1 MAHVQPNHKDT
12 LKILVIEDSEDDAL
26 LLVGCFRR
34 AGYIPEFKR
43 VDNANGTRQALLAE
57 DWDAILSD
65 HSMPGFNALSA
76 LALMQELNLD
86 LPFIIV
92 SGVIDEE
99 TAIAA
104 MRAGAHDYL
113 SKDRL
118 DRLVPAVEREMREA
132 THRAERRSALAAVQE
147 NEARFRSLVSNIPGM
162 VFQLLHTLDGGLRF
176 LYVSEGSTTL
186 LGRTPA
192 SLTSSSHLFFDA
204 IHADDRDSIDSALS
218 LSSAKLTQVNW
229 DGRIRSADGALKWIN
244 LRSAPRCTASN
255 EIQWEGIASNITQS
269 KLAESELRESRAQLA
284 ELSSHLEAAKEE
296 ERERIARD
304 IHDELGG
311 TLVAIKIET
320 SLLSNKLPSDPLQL
334 RKRVRGIEGL
344 IDEAMNTAG
353 RVARELRPG
362 ILKDFGL
369 AAAIECQADDFSQRV
384 GLNCD
389 TQGISHEIDPDE
401 KTSLALF
408 RIFQEALTNVAKHAQ
423 ATRVSI
429 RLDAEGN
436 NLVLEI
442 SDNGRGISAEDMNK
456 PKSFGLR
463 GIQERMRGLGG
474 SLELARN
481 SPQGSRV
488 ILRAPYKPNLAVR
501 QDSSQ

>member
-1 MAHVQPNHKDT
+1 
-12 LKILVIEDSEDDAL
+12 
-26 LLVGCFRR
+26 
-34 AGYIPEFKR
+34 
-43 VDNANGTRQALLAE
+43 
-57 DWDAILSD
+57 
-65 HSMPGFNALSA
+65 
-76 LALMQELNLD
+76 
-86 LPFIIV
+86 
-92 SGVIDEE
+92 
-99 TAIAA
+99 
-104 MRAGAHDYL
+104 
-113 SKDRL
+113 
-118 DRLVPAVEREMREA
+118 
-132 THRAERRSALAAVQE
+132 
-147 NEARFRSLVSNIPGM
+147 
-162 VFQLLHTLDGGLRF
+162 
-176 LYVSEGSTTL
+176 
-186 LGRTPA
+186 
-192 SLTSSSHLFFDA
+192 
-204 IHADDRDSIDSALS
+204 
-218 LSSAKLTQVNW
+218 
-229 DGRIRSADGALKWIN
+229 
-244 LRSAPRCTASN
+244 
-255 EIQWEGIASNITQS
+255 
-269 KLAESELRESRAQLA
+269 
-284 ELSSHLEAAKEE
+284 
-296 ERERIARD
+296 
-304 IHDELGG
+304 
-311 TLVAIKIET
+311 
-320 SLLSNKLPSDPLQL
+320 
-334 RKRVRGIEGL
+334 
-344 IDEAMNTAG
+344 MNTAG